1 MKAMSLKVNKTG
13 NESVSKG
20 ERIPFISR
28 NLGGTLMPKALCPG
42 TSQDR
47 SQMLPSLDTAG
58 VTLQRKRACGYV
70 NTSLGT
76 RSLIMWDQRPAR
88 YSLRRKPGDE
98 VSSEWNTVGKIQPVE
113 EVRWWQETQPTF
125 LSHYPLPSPR
135 HETLSPS
142 FCTAYTTGLKLTNI

>member
-1 MKAMSLKVNKTG
+1 MNQFLKENVFHSFHVIRGGLSCPRHCVRSWDITG
-13 NESVSKG
+13 QVTDAAITG
-20 ERIPFISR
+20 DSR
-28 NLGGTLMPKALCPG
+28 CNSAEK
-42 TSQDR
+42 
-47 SQMLPSLDTAG
+47 
-58 VTLQRKRACGYV
+58 
-70 NTSLGT
+70 
-76 RSLIMWDQRPAR
+76 RSLWLREHLSGHTEFDYVGPAR